1 MFKNNVVVP
10 GGIKKPIFTPINI
23 TSLKDNE
30 VFVFGSNLA
39 GIHGGGAAKT
49 ALQWGAQMKKGIGHF
64 GQTYALPTKGKDIKT
79 LSLNEIK
86 VYADQFIQYV
96 KENQDKHFLLTEV
109 GCGLAGLTYEQVAP
123 LFVNILTCSNIS
135 IPEAFWDVIK
145 PVIKG
150 YKVTNPDGTCR
161 GFLFEVGK
169 EYQYDGQI
177 KICNSGFHF
186 CIKPSHCF
194 SYYSFDSNNKI
205 FEVESIGEYQT
216 HDEDSKICT
225 GNLRI
230 IRQLEWY
237 EVLSISNEG
246 SNNTG
251 YSNTGDSNTGY
262 RNTGDKNTGDKNT
275 GYRNTGDMNTGD
287 SNTGYRNTGD
297 MNTGDNN
304 TGYRNTG
311 YRNTGDM
318 NTGDN
323 NTGYMNTGDM
333 NTGDRNTGYMN
344 TGDRNTGYMNN
355 GNRQSGA
362 FCTGEPAFTLFNK
375 PAKTTCNDFLNSKAW
390 NIICA
395 HVDIKLW
402 IPESLMTDEEKK
414 IHCGYK
420 TCGGFYRDT
429 SYKQAFTNMWQNLSK
444 QDKKE
449 FTSLENFDAKI
460 FEEITGVDVTKEKDL
475 L

>member
-1 MFKNNVVVP
+1 VNIIYLLTHKKTQIMFKNNIVVP
-10 GGIKKPIFTPINI
+10 GGIKKPKFTPKNI
-23 TSLKDNE
+23 ISLKDNE

-39 GIHGGGAAKT
+39 GMHGAGAAKT

-64 GQTYALPTKGKDIKT
+64 GQTYALPTKDKNIKT

-86 VYADQFIQYV
+86 VYVDQFIQYV
-96 KENQDKHFLLTEV
+96 KENQYKHFLLTEI

-135 IPEAFWDVIK
+135 IPEPFWDIIK

-150 YKVTNPDGTCR
+150 YKVTAPDGSCR
-161 GFLFEVGK
+161 NYLFEVGK

-194 SYYSFDSNNKI
+194 FYYNFDSNNKV

-216 HDEDSKICT
+216 HDKDSKICT

-230 IRQLEWY
+230 VRQIEWY

-246 SNNTG
+246 NNNTG
-251 YSNTGDSNTGY
+251 YSNTGDNNIGNWNTGYSNTGNCNTGN
-262 RNTGDKNTGDKNT
+262 RNTGDSNTGNRNTGNSNTGNSNTGDS
-275 GYRNTGDMNTGD
+275 NTGD
-287 SNTGYRNTGD
+287 SNTGYS
-297 MNTGDNN
+297 
-304 TGYRNTG
+304 
-311 YRNTGDM
+311 
-318 NTGDN
+318 
-323 NTGYMNTGDM
+323 
-333 NTGDRNTGYMN
+333 
-344 TGDRNTGYMNN
+344 NN

-375 PAKTTCNDFLNSKAW
+375 PAKTTCNDFLNSKVW
-390 NIICA
+390 NIICN
-395 HVDIKLW
+395 HVDTKLW
-402 IPESLMTDEEKK
+402 VSESLMTDEEKK
-414 IHCGYK
+414 IHYGYK
-420 TCGGFYRDT
+420 TCGGFYRDIP
-429 SYKQAFTNMWQNLSK
+429 YKQAFTNMWHNLSK